1 MILSLSKDQ
10 FRKLSSGKRFIPL
23 FGEILSDRITPV
35 SAYASLD
42 HAKYRFLLE
51 SVVGG
56 ESWGRFSYVGG
67 GVLYRFEG
75 DVSRGL
81 SVTDLTQSG
90 QGKSWHRDGDL
101 VSSLKDEMRSLSVDS
116 DLLPV
121 GLAAGVVGYLSYDM
135 VREFERLP
143 DILPPQEDFPDL
155 YFVFPE
161 FFLVFDHVL
170 GKIRILTWIDCAQKA
185 APDDLYENA
194 CLRLMRL
201 RESLSA
207 PSDSES
213 SAVGSRPLSFNETPT
228 SEVFEEN
235 VLKAKEHIRSG
246 DIFQIVLSKRFS
258 FHFDGDPLKVYRV
271 LRSIN
276 PSPYMYL
283 IQDGEMAIVGSSPEL
298 LVRVKGEKV
307 EVRPI
312 AGTVRRTGV
321 PEEDAL
327 RQKQLLS
334 DPKELAEHVMLVD
347 LGRNDIG
354 RVSRPGSVRVP
365 EMMVLEQYSH
375 VTHIVSHVEG
385 LLSEQNDAFSVIR
398 ATFPA
403 GTLSGAPKI
412 KAMEIIEKLE
422 TMRRGPYAGA
432 VGTISFSGDCDLA
445 IAIRSIFIRGKN
457 AFLQAGAGIVAD
469 SIPRNEDQ
477 EVAAK
482 AAAMMEALRI
492 ANGERGSWLF

>member
-1 MILSLSKDQ
+1 
-10 FRKLSSGKRFIPL
+10 
-23 FGEILSDRITPV
+23 
-35 SAYASLD
+35 
-42 HAKYRFLLE
+42 
-51 SVVGG
+51 
-56 ESWGRFSYVGG
+56 
-67 GVLYRFEG
+67 
-75 DVSRGL
+75 
-81 SVTDLTQSG
+81 
-90 QGKSWHRDGDL
+90 
-101 VSSLKDEMRSLSVDS
+101 LKEEM
-116 DLLPV
+116 DLLSIDVTLLTPE
-121 GLAAGVVGYLSYDM
+121 LAAGVVGYLSYDM
-135 VREFERLP
+135 VREFEKLP
-143 DILPPQEDFPDL
+143 SVLSPQEDFHDL
-155 YFVFPE
+155 YFVLPE
-161 FFLVFDHVL
+161 FLLVFDHVL
-170 GKIRILTWIDCAQKA
+170 GKIRVLTWIDRSQDVS
-185 APDDLYENA
+185 PDVLYDNA
-194 CLRLMRL
+194 SLRLTSL
-201 RESLSA
+201 RESLASY
-207 PSDSES
+207 
-213 SAVGSRPLSFNETPT
+213 SAVETPALETNPLSFTESPDST
-228 SEVFEEN
+228 VFEEN
-235 VLKAKEHIRSG
+235 VLKAKEHILSG

-258 FHFDGDPLKVYRV
+258 FRFEGDPLRVYRV

-283 IQDGEMAIVGSSPEL
+283 IQDGDMAIVGSSPEL

-312 AGTVRRTGV
+312 AGTVRRSNV
-321 PEEDAL
+321 PDEDAK
-327 RQKQLLS
+327 REKQLLS

-354 RVSRPGSVRVP
+354 RVSHPGSVKVP
-365 EMMVLEQYSH
+365 EMMVLEKYSH

-385 LLSEQNDAFSVIR
+385 LLSKENDAFSVIR

-412 KAMEIIEKLE
+412 RAMGIIEELE

-445 IAIRSIFIRGKN
+445 IAIRSIFIRGTM

>member
-10 FRKLSSGKRFIPL
+10 FRKLSSEKRFIPF

-35 SAYASLD
+35 AAYASLD
-42 HAKYRFLLE
+42 AQKHRFLLE

-67 GVLYRFEG
+67 GVLFRFEG
-75 DVSRGL
+75 DVSIGL
-81 SVTDLTQSG
+81 SVTDLSRSD
-90 QGKSWHRDGDL
+90 QGTSSHKNGDL
-101 VSSLKDEMRSLSVDS
+101 LSLLKDAMDSLSIDA
-116 DLLPV
+116 DLLPE
-121 GLAAGVVGYLSYDM
+121 GLAAGIVGYLSYDM
-135 VREFERLP
+135 VREFEKLP
-143 DILPPQEDFPDL
+143 SLLPPQREFHDL
-155 YFVFPE
+155 YFVLPE
-161 FFLVFDHVL
+161 FLLVFDHVL
-170 GKIRILTWIDCAQKA
+170 GKIRILTWIDRSQNVSLDELY
-185 APDDLYENA
+185 DDAFCRLTA
-194 CLRLMRL
+194 LRG
-201 RESLSA
+201 SLAS
-207 PSDSES
+207 PSDREI
-213 SAVGSRPLSFNETPT
+213 VGSQSDPLSFTETP
-228 SEVFEEN
+228 SSMVFEEN

-258 FHFDGDPLKVYRV
+258 FHFDGDPLRVYRV

-283 IQDGEMAIVGSSPEL
+283 IQDGDMAIVGSSPEL

-321 PEEDAL
+321 PQEDAL
-327 RQKQLLS
+327 RQKELLS

-354 RVSRPGSVRVP
+354 RVSQPGSVRVP

-385 LLSEQNDAFSVIR
+385 ILSNENDAFSVIR

-412 KAMEIIEKLE
+412 RAMQIIESLE

-469 SIPRNEDQ
+469 SIPKNEDQ

-492 ANGERGSWLF
+492 SNGERGSWLF